1 MGPYGQRIALADGA
15 RPSTSVAS
23 NHESRAGSARDR
35 TGRRER
41 NGEMGARVNGEK
53 RKQHAARRIP
63 LPNRKHRK
71 HNHCGRSSSSNGSC
85 SRSDAA
91 SVTTVPV
98 FIAIDGGHW
107 VRNCLRGRPM
117 EIEAFERN
125 VLSGFRACSNI
136 SKSEVAA
143 LIDFAT
149 KSVKKLVVEPLPIV
163 DLGLCS
169 AAIYDVSY
177 DSLSL
182 SLSLHCVGVQACER
196 VRLQSDVSWFARAAC
211 SYQYVIELVTAILLD
226 LYWYEV
232 YQEDSRD
239 KSRVKVGARIFAAR
253 DTMSTIVML
262 AMKAEESACD
272 VNDYSTISHFLTY
285 SCDELRRAVLSF
297 FLSANWLPD
306 AS

>member
-1 MGPYGQRIALADGA
+1 MGGQRTALADGA

-23 NHESRAGSARDR
+23 SHESRAGSARDR

-41 NGEMGARVNGEK
+41 QGEMGARVNGEK

-71 HNHCGRSSSSNGSC
+71 HNNCGRSSSSNGSC

-98 FIAIDGGHW
+98 FVAIDGGHQ

-125 VLSGFRACSNI
+125 VLSGFRARSNI

-149 KSVKKLVVEPLPIV
+149 KSVKKLVVEPLAMV
-163 DLGLCS
+163 S
-169 AAIYDVSY
+169 AQLQFMMYRTT
-177 DSLSL
+177 LSL
-182 SLSLHCVGVQACER
+182 SSLCWSSG
-196 VRLQSDVSWFARAAC
+196 L
-211 SYQYVIELVTAILLD
+211 
-226 LYWYEV
+226 
-232 YQEDSRD
+232 
-239 KSRVKVGARIFAAR
+239 
-253 DTMSTIVML
+253 
-262 AMKAEESACD
+262 
-272 VNDYSTISHFLTY
+272 
-285 SCDELRRAVLSF
+285 
-297 FLSANWLPD
+297 
-306 AS
+306 